1 MGSVLMTNE
10 QRKKFL
16 DLSCQLSPEN
26 LYCDGEISK
35 AEANRKYARL
45 MKEWR
50 TLEREVGR
58 SVDEW
63 EVWTLTPQ

>member
-1 MGSVLMTNE
+1 MTNE